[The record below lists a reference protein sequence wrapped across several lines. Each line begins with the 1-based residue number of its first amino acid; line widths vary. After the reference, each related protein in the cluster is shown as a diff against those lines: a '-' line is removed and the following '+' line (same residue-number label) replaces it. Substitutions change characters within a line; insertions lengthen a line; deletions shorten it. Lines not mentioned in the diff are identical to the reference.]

1 MSAARASPALL
12 PDRADFRVL
21 GESTYPEVTPGDGMD
36 KLTIREFAIFYFES
50 GFHIVFLLHFRVFQR

>member
-1 MSAARASPALL
+1 
-12 PDRADFRVL
+12 
-21 GESTYPEVTPGDGMD
+21 MD